1 MTRVKRGKI
10 AHKKRERLL
19 RYTKGFKWGRKSKER
34 AAKEALLH
42 AWSHSFRGRKE
53 KKRNFR
59 SLWQVKINA
68 ASRANGLT
76 YGKLI
81 ALLKKENIK
90 LDRKILANIAENHPE
105 MFKKLVAEIKGS

>member
-1 MTRVKRGKI
+1 MPRVKRGKI
-10 AHKKRERLL
+10 AHKKREKIL

-68 ASRANGLT
+68 ASRANDLT